1 MMRQGV
7 RALHSRLLQRLQVV
21 RVQSDLDGAL
31 AMMPWRGGRRRRM
44 FSAEV
49 YAPGTY
55 LDRRDVVERVLHVVK
70 TNPKVDPAKVPHKL
84 FHFAEILFS
93 LFLSLCGCRALN
105 QPF

>member
-1 MMRQGV
+1 MV
-7 RALHSRLLQRLQVV
+7 
-21 RVQSDLDGAL
+21 
-31 AMMPWRGGRRRRM
+31 PWQMRRRM

-55 LDRRDVVERVLHVVK
+55 LDRRDVVERVLNVVK

-93 LFLSLCGCRALN
+93 LCVAVEL
-105 QPF
+105 